1 MLCYIRADFT
11 ALACVLGHLDRS
23 RVPETLGPRGL
34 DSGRMDVSESASI
47 SSGIAERYAAAVF
60 DIAKE
65 ENAIGTLEANVDD
78 LAAAL
83 ADSSDLRDLINSPV
97 YSRDVQ
103 GQAIAAVA
111 KKMGLTNIMTNT
123 LSLMA
128 SKRRLFVL
136 PALISSLRGMI
147 SEHKGEVTADVTSAV
162 ALSAA
167 QSKKLAET
175 LKAQV
180 GKDVKINATVDEAL
194 IGGLVVKVGSKMIDT
209 SIRSKLNSLQNAMKE
224 VG

>member
-1 MLCYIRADFT
+1 M
-11 ALACVLGHLDRS
+11 
-23 RVPETLGPRGL
+23 
-34 DSGRMDVSESASI
+34 SESASI

-83 ADSSDLRDLINSPV
+83 ADSNDLRDLINSPV

-111 KKMGLTNIMTNT
+111 KKMGLTNILTNT
-123 LSLMA
+123 LGLMA

-136 PALISSLRGMI
+136 PALITSLRAKI